1 MPERE
6 APVSRDH
13 PTSKGVPMNVPF
25 KASTCVFFPA
35 LLLTACSAA
44 PAPDGADGTSTTS
57 EAIVI
62 ATAPGFVFTETNAV
76 ESNEL
81 VAYKRAVDGTLSLS
95 GRVETGGAGVGGG
108 GLTAQGAI
116 GREGRWLF
124 VTNAGS
130 DDVTTFDLASGA
142 PVAVARTASGG
153 TEPVSVTV
161 RSDGLVYVLN
171 AGGPGGIAGFRV
183 DGRGRLDPI
192 AGSAQPLS
200 GTAVTPTEVSFTP
213 GGDTLVVTERDG
225 GKIDTYRVD
234 ARGRAGAPTFTES
247 DGPSPFGFSFT
258 PVGELVVSEAASSA
272 ASAYAILGGTRV
284 VSITASVPNTQ
295 KAACWLVVAPGGLE
309 AFTANAGSGT
319 LSSYRI
325 GFAGRLSLDSAVA
338 GDTGAG
344 SHPVDM
350 AFGDHGRY
358 LYSLANTAGTITA
371 FRVEGG
377 NLTAIGSVGSLP
389 ASASGL
395 VAL

>member
-1 MPERE
+1 
-6 APVSRDH
+6 
-13 PTSKGVPMNVPF
+13 MNVPF
-25 KASTCVFFPA
+25 KASTCAFLPA
-35 LLLTACSAA
+35 LLLTACSGA
-44 PAPDGADGTSTTS
+44 PAPDASEGTSTAS
-57 EAIVI
+57 EAIQV
-62 ATAPGFVFTETNAV
+62 AAARGFVFTQTNAV

-81 VAYKRAVDGTLSLS
+81 VAYNRAADGTLSLS
-95 GRVETGGAGVGGG
+95 RRVETGGVGIGGG

-116 GREGRWLF
+116 AREGRWLF
-124 VTNAGS
+124 VANAGS
-130 DDVTTFDLASGA
+130 DDVTTFDLRSGA
-142 PVAVARTASGG
+142 PVAVARTPSGG

-161 RSDGLVYVLN
+161 RGDGLVYVLN
-171 AGGPGGIAGFRV
+171 AGGAGGIAGFRV
-183 DGRGRLDPI
+183 DARGRLDPI

-200 GTAVTPTEVSFTP
+200 GEAVTPTEVSFTP
-213 GGDTLVVTERDG
+213 DGDTLIVTERDG
-225 GKIDTYRVD
+225 GKIDTYPIDV
-234 ARGRAGAPTFTES
+234 RGRAGAPTFTES
-247 DGPSPFGFSFT
+247 NGASPFGFSFT

-272 ASAYAILGGTRV
+272 ASAYAIRGETHL
-284 VSITASVPNTQ
+284 VSITASVLNTQ
-295 KAACWLVVAPGGLE
+295 MAACWLVVAPSGLE

-325 GFAGRLSLDSAVA
+325 GFAGRLSLDTAVA
-338 GDTGAG
+338 GETGVG

-377 NLTAIGSVGSLP
+377 TLTAVGSVGSLP